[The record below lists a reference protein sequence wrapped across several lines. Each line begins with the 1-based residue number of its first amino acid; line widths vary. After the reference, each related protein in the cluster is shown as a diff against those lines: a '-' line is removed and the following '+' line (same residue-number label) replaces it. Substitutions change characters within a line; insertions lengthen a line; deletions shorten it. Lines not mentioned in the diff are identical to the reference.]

1 MVIVGCP
8 TCGWPLVL
16 PDCRRG
22 TYFCCLNCEHGFDT
36 GTASVLSRKAAQNE
50 REVRATP
57 SPITN
62 ACLVS
67 TQLTSPHQCHHCHE
81 SLPAIHQRR
90 TDIHCP
96 HCSRRT
102 SVYAVLYHCPECGAV
117 LESPLARQGETG
129 RCPACREHLTI
140 PSDVLFNDGREKP
153 DHTWFVFPCPGCRWA
168 LHSRSADARKS
179 AVCPH
184 CLYPLV
190 IPLAGETATG

>member
-16 PDCRRG
+16 PDRRQG
-22 TYFCCLNCEHGFDT
+22 IYFCCLNCEHGFDT
-36 GTASVLSRKAAQNE
+36 GTASVLSRRVAQNE
-50 REVRATP
+50 CPAPPPPAASRDG
-57 SPITN
+57 
-62 ACLVS
+62 LVE
-67 TQLTSPHQCHHCHE
+67 TRLTSAHQCFHCRE
-81 SLPAIHQRR
+81 TLPAIRQRR
-90 TDIHCP
+90 TNLDCP
-96 HCSRRT
+96 HCGRLT
-102 SVYAVLYHCPECGAV
+102 SVYAVLFHCPECDAL

-140 PSDVLFNDGREKP
+140 PSDVLFNDGREQP
-153 DHTWFVFPCPGCRWA
+153 VHTWFVFPCPGCRWA

-190 IPLAGETATG
+190 IPLAGEAATG